1 VHNLLTELL
10 AVEETPKVTLQIPA
24 NGDAK
29 ARSLI
34 VRHMLDKASGRL
46 AALDIP
52 EASSIAVLERAR
64 SLAEDHG
71 LAAVRSGTAAVY
83 VANDYSKA
91 VLWPAPFPQRIE
103 VGIEFHL
110 SDAVDLLD
118 PAHCYLLTVSRGGAA
133 LYRADAMSLEAVELV
148 DIPANLAAATE
159 HLDLERQSQLH
170 QAQSG
175 GRGASTAVHH
185 GIGVGEGR
193 DVEELR
199 NYLRA
204 IDQGVRIAIADAPAP
219 VALVGADDVPSEYR
233 AITRI
238 DKVVDEVARINPEAV
253 GSTDLRQLANDVL
266 ATARAA
272 AAETARH
279 HIADLVPSG
288 KGSQDIA
295 EIVEAASEGRVDTL
309 LLGPREQWGDPAQQR
324 RLNRAVVRT
333 LRQRGRAMRDDGLS
347 DSVVAASFRY

>member
-1 VHNLLTELL
+1 MHSLLTELL
-10 AVEETPKVTLQIPA
+10 ALEKTPKITLQIPA
-24 NGDAK
+24 SGDVK

-34 VRHMLDKASGRL
+34 VRHMLEKAAGRL

-52 EASSIAVLERAR
+52 EAAFRTALERAR
-64 SLAEDHG
+64 SLAEDPG
-71 LAAVRSGTAAVY
+71 LAALRSGTAAVY
-83 VANDYSKA
+83 VAHDFSKA
-91 VLWPAPFPQRIE
+91 VVWPAPLPQRVE

-110 SDAVDLLD
+110 SDAIDLLD
-118 PAHCYLLTVSRGGAA
+118 PAHCYLLAVSRGGAA
-133 LYRADAMSLEAVELV
+133 LYRADAMSLESVELV

-170 QAQSG
+170 QTRSG

-204 IDQGVRIAIADAPAP
+204 IDQGVRTAIADAPAP

-233 AITRI
+233 AVTRI
-238 DKVVDEVARINPEAV
+238 DRLIDEVARINPEAV
-253 GSTDLRQLANDVL
+253 GSTDLRQLAHEVL
-266 ATARAA
+266 SAARAA
-272 AAETARH
+272 AAETARD

-288 KGSQDIA
+288 KGSYDFA
-295 EIVEAASEGRVDTL
+295 EIVEAANEGRVDTL
-309 LLGPREQWGDPAQQR
+309 LLGSQESWGDPTQQR

-333 LRQRGRAMRDDGLS
+333 LRHRGRVMVDDGSS